1 MPEGF
6 NSVLK
11 MKRKDLDQVNEEFS
25 DFSLTSP
32 ARKIRRL
39 DAELAPITE
48 EEPEIPLVFE
58 RPENE
63 GSFGGGNGRVGGGGV
78 VIEELPNGV
87 ENEERAIVVFNPV
100 NSPLLQSPSNYS
112 ISVSPPLISGLK
124 NQLPWSNYSSQWRAL
139 ESEDRTDDN
148 KSGRQNECLAVVP
161 WVPPP
166 HLYSTSGDEAVPQID
181 VSDMMEADDAEVSTM
196 DVEDNTVGSE
206 QKVGM
211 NVNEGLRQWQQQHCM
226 IPQPPQNISTPI
238 VWFQ

>member
-1 MPEGF
+1 
-6 NSVLK
+6 
-11 MKRKDLDQVNEEFS
+11 MKRKDLNQVNEEFS

-32 ARKIRRL
+32 ACKICHL

-48 EEPEIPLVFE
+48 EELEIPLVFE

-78 VIEELPNGV
+78 VVEELLNGV

-100 NSPLLQSPSNYS
+100 NTPLLQSPLNYS
-112 ISVSPPLISGLK
+112 ISVSPRLISGLK
-124 NQLPWSNYSSQWRAL
+124 NQLSWSNYSSQWRAL
-139 ESEDRTDDN
+139 DSEERTDDN
-148 KSGRQNECLAVVP
+148 KSDSQNECLVVVP

-166 HLYSTSGDEAVPQID
+166 QLYSTSGDEAIPQID

-211 NVNEGLRQWQQQHCM
+211 NVNEGLQQWQ
-226 IPQPPQNISTPI
+226 
-238 VWFQ
+238 